1 MTDQPLIAVDVVP
14 VAWTQAG
21 LVVGTARRRFE
32 PFIGR
37 FALPGV
43 LLGAGERLSDAA
55 GRALDSKAGI
65 GASSVRHLFQ
75 IGAFDGPDREPR
87 RHAISV
93 AFVAVIDPG
102 VVDGGAAEVSWTRA
116 DEESALPFDHNA
128 IVAVALTQIRQR
140 LWSDDDTTRAL
151 TGPWFSTPDAV
162 RLTSDVTGQPVH
174 QSNLRRALAGH
185 SRLRST
191 QAPDVGKPG
200 RRPLVWEWSS
210 ADGD

>member
-14 VAWTQAG
+14 IAWTQTG

-32 PFIGR
+32 PFIGQ

-43 LLGAGERLSDAA
+43 LLGTGERLAEAA
-55 GRALDSKAGI
+55 SRALDSKAGI
-65 GASSVRHLFQ
+65 RPSSVRHRFQ
-75 IGAFDGPDREPR
+75 IGAFDGPNREPR

-93 AFVAVIDPG
+93 AFVAVIAPN
-102 VVDGGAAEVSWTRA
+102 VVDDGAAGVSWTSA
-116 DEESALPFDHNA
+116 DEEPTLPFDHNS
-128 IVAVALTQIRQR
+128 IVTMALAQVRQR

-162 RLTSDVTGQPVH
+162 RLTSDVTGEPVH
-174 QSNLRRALAGH
+174 QSNLRRALSGH
-185 SRLRST
+185 SQLRST

-210 ADGD
+210 ADDD